1 MHAEW
6 SGLLPSRM
14 YGGPCLC
21 SSPIVHRINRRIEAG
36 LSRRSVMRGA
46 AGAMLAASL
55 GAATGPA
62 AADSRAILFTNAPIF
77 DGRSGSL
84 RRDTSVLVSGSRIEA
99 LLPAG
104 QEVVDARVIDGGGR
118 VLMPG
123 LIDAHWHAMLAGISQ
138 IIALTAEAPYVHL
151 VAAREAERTLLR
163 GFTSVR
169 DMGGPTF
176 PLKRAIDQGIATGPR
191 IFPSGAMISQTAG
204 HGDFRPKSELPR
216 TALSGLTAAEVSG
229 VAMIADG
236 RAEVLRRVR
245 EQLLLGASQIK
256 IMVGGGVS
264 SLYDPITTTQYTPDE
279 IRAAVEAAED
289 WETYVAAHV
298 YVPKGI
304 IRAIDNGVMSIEHGQ
319 LADEAA
325 VRRIVD
331 ADAWWSLQPFLF
343 DEDSN
348 PKSTAEQR
356 EQQQMVAEG
365 TEHAYMLGKEFNAKM
380 AWGTD
385 ILFSPGRTWTQNRQL
400 AKLKRWFTP
409 SEVLTMA
416 TSRNAEL
423 CGLSGPRNPYPGPLG
438 VIEEGALADMLLVD
452 GNPLEKIDLIADPEQ
467 NFKIIMKDGIIYKD
481 VLSDGA
487 GR

>member
-6 SGLLPSRM
+6 SATLPSRM
-14 YGGPCLC
+14 HGTPCLC
-21 SSPIVHRINRRIEAG
+21 TSPIVHRINRRIGAG

-55 GAATGPA
+55 GAARGTT
-62 AADSRAILFTNAPIF
+62 AADTPRSILFTNAPIF
-77 DGRSGSL
+77 DGRSSSL
-84 RRDTSVLVSGSRIEA
+84 RRDTSVLVSGNTIEA
-99 LLPAG
+99 LLPVG
-104 QEVVDARVIDGGGR
+104 QDVADARVIDCGGR

-138 IIALTAEAPYVHL
+138 ITALTAEVPYIHL
-151 VAAREAERTLLR
+151 VAAQEAERTLMR

-191 IFPSGAMISQTAG
+191 IFPSGAMISQTGG
-204 HGDFRPKSELPR
+204 HGDFRPRSEVPR
-216 TALSGLTAAEVSG
+216 DALSTLTAAEVAG

-264 SLYDPITTTQYTPDE
+264 SLYDPIEATQYTVDE
-279 IRAAVEAAED
+279 IRAAVEAASD
-289 WETYVAAHV
+289 WGTYVAAHV

-319 LADEAA
+319 LADEEAA
-325 VRRIVD
+325 RRIVD
-331 ADAWWSLQPFLF
+331 AGAWWSLQPFLS

-348 PKSTAEQR
+348 PKPTAEQR
-356 EQQQMVAEG
+356 EQQELIAEG
-365 TEHAYMLGKEFNAKM
+365 TVRAYTLGKELNAKL

-385 ILFSPGRTWTQNRQL
+385 ILFSPDRTWTQNRQL
-400 AKLKRWFTP
+400 TKLTRWFDP
-409 SEVLTMA
+409 AEVLQMA
-416 TSRNAEL
+416 TGRNAEL
-423 CGLSGPRNPYPGPLG
+423 CGLSGIRNPYPGALG
-438 VIEEGALADMLLVD
+438 VIEAGALADMLLID
-452 GNPLEKIDLIADPEQ
+452 GNPLEDIDLIADPEK
-467 NFKIIMKDGIIYKD
+467 NMKIIMKDGVIYKD
-481 VLSDGA
+481 DISG
-487 GR
+487 